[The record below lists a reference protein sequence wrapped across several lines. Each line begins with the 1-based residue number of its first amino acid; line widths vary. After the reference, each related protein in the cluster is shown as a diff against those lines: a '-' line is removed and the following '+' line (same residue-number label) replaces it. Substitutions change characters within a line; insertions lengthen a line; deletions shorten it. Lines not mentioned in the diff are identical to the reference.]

1 MDVIIILIT
10 IAIMLF
16 IIIAEIFTVLFRITG
31 IPEKKAKFQTIS
43 LLTNCGYSTK
53 ESEILMAVPARR
65 KLAMVA
71 MILGYM
77 FSACF
82 ISAFVTLMF
91 TLSQNQQD
99 SFWMPV
105 LICAGAIILLV
116 LIFKIKFV
124 KRAFDNLIF
133 KLGHK
138 LSSSKNSN
146 IIKVIDNYGQS
157 SIVEITIGILPKEFE
172 SQDLKSLKIKQNF
185 GISVLAITR
194 GSQTINN
201 ISGDDIIKIND
212 IVTLYG
218 NMTSIKELFVDT
230 LSHNEKIKIDEQ
242 ININK

>member
-16 IIIAEIFTVLFRITG
+16 IIISEIFTVLFRITG

-53 ESEILMAVPARR
+53 ESEIMMSVSSRR
-65 KLAMVA
+65 KLAKIT

-91 TLSQNQQD
+91 SLSQNQQD
-99 SFWMPV
+99 SLWRPV
-105 LICAGAIILLV
+105 LICAGAIILLI
-116 LIFKIKFV
+116 LTFKIKFI

-133 KLGHK
+133 RLGHK
-138 LSSSKNSN
+138 LRVSKTSN
-146 IIKVIDNYGQS
+146 RVKVIDNYGQS
-157 SIVEITIGILPKEFE
+157 SIVEIIIGILPNEFE
-172 SQDLKSLKIKQNF
+172 NKDLKTLKIKQNF
-185 GISVLAITR
+185 GITVLAITR

-201 ISGDDIIKIND
+201 VSGEEQFKIGDII
-212 IVTLYG
+212 TLYG
-218 NMTSIKELFVDT
+218 GMETISELFENT
-230 LSHNEKIKIDEQ
+230 EIHNEKIKQEENSIQ
-242 ININK
+242 P